1 MRWLAKTNRAYLR
14 HRLIQTLGKE
24 SEDPSCLSIH
34 RDELYSRRFRLLT
47 GNICSGVRDS
57 P

>member
-1 MRWLAKTNRAYLR
+1 VACQDQSSVSEN
-14 HRLIQTLGKE
+14 RLIQTLGKE
-24 SEDPSCLSIH
+24 AEHPSCPSIH